1 MRAFDRNWLMYP
13 QFNHLDWSYY
23 VALASLIFFIIA
35 TILLVFETREIRAR
49 KKKLNNIIYNMQ
61 PRYGPVTASV
71 V

>member
-1 MRAFDRNWLMYP
+1 MYP

-35 TILLVFETREIRAR
+35 TILLVLETREIRAR

-61 PRYGPVTASV
+61 PR
-71 V
+71 